1 MSKNR
6 KNGILIWA
14 IAFALSVFLALI
26 IPTHYSSSIFGTL
39 VFDAIAYIA
48 VLILWLKLFRNTKM
62 PGDTFYNSP
71 TMTISIVYLIIQTL
85 LCVLVGLLVDVI
97 SFKTTL
103 ILNVVLMAVMWFLI
117 YSTIIAKDHAKHV
130 DSRQKD
136 HHVEL

>member
-6 KNGILIWA
+6 KNRILIWA
-14 IAFALSVFLALI
+14 IAFALSVFLTLI
-26 IPTHYSSSIFGTL
+26 IPTHYSSNIFGTL

-48 VLILWLKLFRNTKM
+48 VLILWIKLFRNTKM
-62 PGDTFYNSP
+62 PADAFYNSSA
-71 TMTISIVYLIIQTL
+71 MTISIVYLIIQTL
-85 LCVLVGLLVDVI
+85 LCVIVGLLVDEI

-103 ILNVVLMAVMWFLI
+103 ILNVVLMVVMWFLI
-117 YSTIIAKDHAKHV
+117 HSTIIAKDHAKHV